1 MVPELTQVKAIARLD
16 ISCGHCPPLVTIRWR
31 SGEDLHRCRFGR
43 KTLEAIDIS
52 GVKTWMRTEVRT
64 AGRRLHTHRSER
76 GICGDEEV
84 RVEQ

>member
-1 MVPELTQVKAIARLD
+1 MLVPELTQVKAAVVTVHHW
-16 ISCGHCPPLVTIRWR
+16 SGEMTIRWR

-43 KTLEAIDIS
+43 KTLGAIDIS
-52 GVKTWMRTEVRT
+52 GVNTWMRTEVRT